1 MKTVN
6 QPITEE
12 EKNLY
17 DKLKDYF
24 KKNITWKKVIEQGLK
39 YYTRQMNRRSAR

>member
-12 EKNLY
+12 EITLY
-17 DKLKDYF
+17 SKLKDYF
-24 KKNITWKKVIEQGLK
+24 KKNITWKKVIKQGLK
-39 YYTRQMNRRSAR
+39 YYKRQMNRSDSK